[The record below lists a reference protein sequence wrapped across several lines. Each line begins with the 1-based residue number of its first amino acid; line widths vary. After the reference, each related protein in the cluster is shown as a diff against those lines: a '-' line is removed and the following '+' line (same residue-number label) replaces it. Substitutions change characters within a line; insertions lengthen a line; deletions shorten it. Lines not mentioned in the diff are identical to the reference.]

1 MSGLLFDFNELL
13 KRAIKYLVLGLVIA
27 LVAFSIPKHKLKVE
41 EVVVVGLS
49 AAASF
54 AILDIFAPSIGQA
67 ARTGAGYG
75 IGLGIAGGVPM
86 GGVPLHM

>member
-1 MSGLLFDFNELL
+1 MLDINEWI
-13 KRAIKYLVLGLVIA
+13 KRAIKYLVLGVVIA
-27 LVAFSIPKHKLKVE
+27 LVAFSIPKQRLKLE
-41 EVVVVGLS
+41 EIVIVGLS

-75 IGLGIAGGVPM
+75 IGLGITGGVPFRP
-86 GGVPLHM
+86 V

>member
-1 MSGLLFDFNELL
+1 MSGLILDFNELL

-27 LVAFSIPKHKLKVE
+27 IVAYSIPKQRLRVE
-41 EVVVVGLS
+41 EIVVVGLS
-49 AAASF
+49 AAATF

-75 IGLGIAGGVPM
+75 IGLGVTGGLPFRPV
-86 GGVPLHM
+86 

>member
-1 MSGLLFDFNELL
+1 MSGLLFDFNEFV

-27 LVAFSIPKHKLKVE
+27 VVAFSIPKQKLKLE
-41 EVVVVGLS
+41 EVVVISIS
-49 AAASF
+49 AAMSF

-75 IGLGIAGGVPM
+75 IGLGLTGGIPLRPM
-86 GGVPLHM
+86 

>member
-1 MSGLLFDFNELL
+1 MSEMLFDFNEFM

-27 LVAFSIPKHKLKVE
+27 IVAFSIPKQRLKLE
-41 EVVVVGLS
+41 EISVIGLS

-75 IGLGIAGGVPM
+75 IGIGLTGGIPFRPV
-86 GGVPLHM
+86 

>member
-1 MSGLLFDFNELL
+1 MNGFLFDINEFV

-27 LVAFSIPKHKLKVE
+27 IVAFTIPKQKLKVE
-41 EVVVVGLS
+41 EVVIVGLS

-75 IGLGIAGGVPM
+75 IGLGLTGGVPFRP
-86 GGVPLHM
+86 V

>member
-1 MSGLLFDFNELL
+1 MSGLILDFNELL

-27 LVAFSIPKHKLKVE
+27 IVAYSIPKQRLKIE
-41 EVVVVGLS
+41 EIVVVGLS
-49 AAASF
+49 AAATF

-75 IGLGIAGGVPM
+75 IGLGVTGGLPFRPV
-86 GGVPLHM
+86 

>member
-1 MSGLLFDFNELL
+1 MSGLIFDFNELI
-13 KRAIKYLVLGLVIA
+13 KRGIKYLVLGLVIA
-27 LVAFSIPKHKLKVE
+27 FVAYTIPKQKLKVE
-41 EVVVVGLS
+41 EVLVVSLS

-75 IGLGIAGGVPM
+75 IGLGITGGIPLRPM
-86 GGVPLHM
+86 

>member
-1 MSGLLFDFNELL
+1 MSGLIFDVNEWV
-13 KRAIKYLVLGLVIA
+13 KRAIKYLILGLVIA
-27 LVAFSIPKHKLKVE
+27 LVAHSIPKQRLKLE
-41 EVVVVGLS
+41 EIFIVGLS

-75 IGLGIAGGVPM
+75 IGLGLTGGVPFRP
-86 GGVPLHM
+86 V

>member
-1 MSGLLFDFNELL
+1 MLNGLFDLDEFV
-13 KRAIKYLVLGLVIA
+13 KRAIKYLILGLILA
-27 LVAFSIPKHKLKVE
+27 IVAYTIPKKNLNVE
-41 EVVVVGLS
+41 EVVIIGLS

-75 IGLGIAGGVPM
+75 IGLGLTGGVPIR
-86 GGVPLHM
+86 

>member
-1 MSGLLFDFNELL
+1 MSGLILDFNELL

-27 LVAFSIPKHKLKVE
+27 IVAYSIPKQRLKVE
-41 EVVVVGLS
+41 EIVVVGLS
-49 AAASF
+49 AAATF

-75 IGLGIAGGVPM
+75 IGLGVTGGLPFRPV
-86 GGVPLHM
+86 

>member
-1 MSGLLFDFNELL
+1 MSGLILDFNELL

-27 LVAFSIPKHKLKVE
+27 IVAYSIPKQRLRIE
-41 EVVVVGLS
+41 EIVVVGLS
-49 AAASF
+49 AAATF

-75 IGLGIAGGVPM
+75 IGLGVTGGLPFRPV
-86 GGVPLHM
+86 

>member
-1 MSGLLFDFNELL
+1 MSGLTFDFNELV

-27 LVAFSIPKHKLKVE
+27 VVAFSIPKQRLKVE
-41 EVVVVGLS
+41 EVVVIGLS

-67 ARTGAGYG
+67 ARAGAGYG
-75 IGLGIAGGVPM
+75 IGLGLT
-86 GGVPLHM
+86 GGVPLRPM